1 MILNLSAKI
10 KKDFSEVMRNARNFE
25 WADSIPSDMN
35 RLRQSSVNAM
45 VARHRELQCRVCS
58 AYRGEGDL
66 SGKKILVIGGA
77 GYVGS
82 HFCLFARKAGFAVTV
97 LDNLS
102 KGHREAVKDSE
113 FVQADLRDPNALHEH
128 LSRNRYDGVFHFAAS
143 CLVGESVEDPA
154 QYYQNNVVAAFNM
167 LEAMRKTDHRR
178 LIFSSTCAVY
188 GEPQSLP
195 LQEDHPKNPIS
206 PYGRS
211 KLAIEWM
218 LEDYFNAYG
227 IHSASLRY
235 FNAAGC
241 EPSDGLG
248 EVHDPETHLVPNV
261 VRHALKLK
269 DQLVIFGKDYP
280 TPDGTCIRDYIHVS
294 DLADAH
300 VKALVKLEEIPL
312 IRLNLGT
319 GSGLSNLEIVNAV
332 ARVSGSA
339 LKPEFGPRRPGDPPE
354 LVADS
359 SLAHRVLDWQP
370 TRSGIDKIV
379 GEVLQWQSSHP
390 NGYSGCQK

>member
-1 MILNLSAKI
+1 
-10 KKDFSEVMRNARNFE
+10 
-25 WADSIPSDMN
+25 
-35 RLRQSSVNAM
+35 LRQTSVNAM
-45 VARHRELQCRVCS
+45 VAPQKSPQRRVCAAS
-58 AYRGEGDL
+58 RGEGDL
-66 SGKKILVIGGA
+66 SGKRILVIGGA

-82 HFCLFARKAGFAVTV
+82 HFCLFAAKAGFDVTV

-102 KGHREAVKDSE
+102 KGHRAAVKEAE
-113 FVQADLRDPNALHEH
+113 FFQADLRDPDALLDH
-128 LSRNRYDGVFHFAAS
+128 LSRNTYDGVFHFAAS

-154 QYYQNNVVAAFNM
+154 QYYRNNVVAAYNM
-167 LEAMRKTDHRR
+167 LEALRKTRHQR

-195 LQEDHPKNPIS
+195 LKEDHPKNPIS
-206 PYGRS
+206 PYGRT
-211 KLAIEWM
+211 KLTIEWM

-227 IHSASLRY
+227 IRSASLRY

-248 EVHDPETHLVPNV
+248 EVHSPETHLIPNV
-261 VRHALKLK
+261 VRSTLDLKR
-269 DQLVIFGKDYP
+269 QLVIFGNDYP
-280 TPDGTCIRDYIHVS
+280 TPDGTCIRDYIHVT

-300 VKALVKLEEIPL
+300 VKALAKLDELPL
-312 IRLNLGT
+312 IKLNLGT

-332 ARVSGSA
+332 SRVSAAA

-359 SLAHRVLDWQP
+359 TLAREILDWHP
-370 TRSGIDKIV
+370 SRSDIDKIV
-379 GEVLQWQSSHP
+379 SEVLNWQSSHP
-390 NGYSGCQK
+390 TGYSE